1 MNVARHDPDPEG
13 LARSG
18 RLAARWWGEAGDA
31 RCVESHLARPSTRTA
46 MSGRSRRT
54 MDGLLTQSV
63 KGNE

>member
-18 RLAARWWGEAGDA
+18 RLAAR
-31 RCVESHLARPSTRTA
+31 CVESHLARPSTRTA
-46 MSGRSRRT
+46 MSGQAPRT